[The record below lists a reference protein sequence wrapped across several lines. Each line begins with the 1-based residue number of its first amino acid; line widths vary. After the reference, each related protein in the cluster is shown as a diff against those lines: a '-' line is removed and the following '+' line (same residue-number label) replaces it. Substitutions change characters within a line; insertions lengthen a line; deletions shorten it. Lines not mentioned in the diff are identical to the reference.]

1 MAGKKGRSGR
11 KPRSVHRMAAL
22 TILIETSPHAAQY
35 LRDVAKGIM
44 GTYTETITKK
54 SGDIIVRTLPI
65 PADPVRV
72 DVCKYV
78 INQDLGM
85 PRQKVEFD
93 MSKEAIRLAQE
104 MGLPDSEIPRI
115 LNEAQKVI
123 DGC

>member
-22 TILIETSPHAAQY
+22 TILIETSPHAAQH
-35 LRDVAKGIM
+35 LRDVAKGLL
-44 GTYTETITKK
+44 GTYTETTTRKN
-54 SGDIIVRTLPI
+54 GDVVTQTLPI

-85 PRQKVEFD
+85 PRQKIEFD
-93 MSKEAIRLAQE
+93 YTKEATRLALE
-104 MGLPDSEIPRI
+104 MGLPETEIPRI
-115 LNEAQKVI
+115 LAEAQKVI
-123 DGC
+123 EGC